1 MFKHVQSNAAGGSDK
16 ESAAPKR
23 ALMLSVKDAAE
34 AVKKSR
40 SGFALQFSDGI
51 RNTDGRR
58 SVEDKMQVV
67 GLSVCL
73 NDFALDVRGGLVQNI
88 NHKVSLQSIE
98 YMTTELNTPDD
109 VIGKPV
115 ATMAC
120 CFKTL
125 ISDELA
131 HDLKEIE
138 TQCRSVV
145 KRMLANRSETS
156 SKFYKEVP
164 CVVAKS
170 LSAKYQRNPKCK
182 SVKRI
187 VIPVCGDKGKQIK
200 IVAGGVR
207 IPALFKKSVLPVFWP
222 RQIQGHVRSVEIYQR
237 SGRWFA
243 NFCVNVPLDLPVK
256 ISGVIGVDRNSVGN
270 IAVIADPQTGHVRHM
285 GFNPARTKSC
295 WRGRKKNLQRQGKR
309 RLLSKLRK
317 NHARRSNYQN
327 HVVSKTIV
335 EYAKKHSRAIALEKL
350 SGVTAK
356 GSKIRSYSERNQWA
370 FAQLASFIQYKAR
383 LAGVTVVEVD
393 PAYSSQTCSR
403 CGHIHKPN
411 GKLFSCPACLHEDH
425 RDANASFVI
434 AKRGLE
440 CIGGLATHSARS
452 RSGLI
457 DSPASGKLAATN
469 IQCNATN

>member
-1 MFKHVQSNAAGGSDK
+1 MNQSLAN
-16 ESAAPKR
+16 E
-23 ALMLSVKDAAE
+23 
-34 AVKKSR
+34 
-40 SGFALQFSDGI
+40 
-51 RNTDGRR
+51 
-58 SVEDKMQVV
+58 
-67 GLSVCL
+67 
-73 NDFALDVRGGLVQNI
+73 
-88 NHKVSLQSIE
+88 SIE
-98 YMTTELNTPDD
+98 YMTTELDTPDD

-115 ATMAC
+115 ATVAC

-131 HDLKEIE
+131 HGLSKME

-145 KRMLANRSETS
+145 KRMLLDRSETS
-156 SKFYKEVP
+156 SKFYKEIP

-170 LSAKYQRNPKCK
+170 LSSKYQRNPKCK

-187 VIPVCGDKGKQIK
+187 VIPICGDKGKQIK

-207 IPALFKKSVLPVFWP
+207 IPALFKKSVLPVYFP
-222 RQIQGHVRSVEIYQR
+222 RPISGHVRNVEIYQR
-237 SGRWFA
+237 GGRWFA
-243 NFCVNVPLDLPVK
+243 NFCVNVAVDLPVK
-256 ISGVIGVDRNSVGN
+256 VTGVIGVDRNSVGN
-270 IAVIADPQTGHVRHM
+270 IAVMADPQNGHVRHM

-317 NHARRSNYQN
+317 NHARRSQYQN
-327 HVVSKTIV
+327 HVVSKTV
-335 EYAKKHSRAIALEKL
+335 VDYAKKHSRAIALEKL
-350 SGVTAK
+350 SKVTAK

-393 PAYSSQTCSR
+393 PAYTSQTCSR

-411 GKLFSCPACLHEDH
+411 GKLFDCPACGHEDH
-425 RDANASFVI
+425 RDSNAAFNI
-434 AKRGLE
+434 GRRGLD
-440 CIGGLATHSARS
+440 CIGGLMTHTARS

-457 DSPASGKLAATN
+457 DSPASGTLEETK
-469 IQCNATN
+469 I